1 MFNAVSIGAR
11 YRCAMGSRTVIW
23 IYICMLVAVG
33 AALGAAILIEPVS
46 LSHAFPGWLGPMI
59 ASLVAIFMLAFVD
72 TLRRLDLSFTDGE
85 AAEQTRIEL
94 ETAIR
99 ALQQRHRDL
108 TASEQRFRG
117 LVEAQGD
124 VILRRAADGRLT
136 FVNDAF
142 CNVFGVLR
150 ESVLGRHFDPE
161 ADPEQRL
168 PMGSLEASGGQPRAR
183 YDQRIK
189 TRQGWR
195 WFTWEDYV
203 IRGEHGGVTET
214 QSVGRDITEQKQ
226 LEAALREARDKAEQA
241 SKAKTMFLAT
251 MSHEIRTPM
260 NGVLGMSGLLLDT
273 KLTPEQKTYARA
285 VRQSGEALLD
295 IINDILD
302 FSKIESG
309 AMTMEET
316 VFEPQSLIESVAE
329 LLSPRADEKGIEI
342 CAYAHPRAV
351 TRILGDEGRVRQIL
365 INLAGNAVKFT
376 DAGGVKITVAPEA
389 EGNFLRFE
397 VADTG
402 VGIGKDAQARIF
414 EVFVQADNSLA
425 RKYGGTGLGLAI
437 SRKVVVAM
445 GGDIGLDSTPGKGS
459 RFWFT
464 IPFKRAGADLA
475 HEAAD
480 AAKPNAVAP
489 GSLQNVKAMVLTQF
503 GGTGDALVRHLCDVG
518 GDAYGARGLQAARTA
533 LGGGSFHLLISDA
546 MIGGAPVGELVAEA
560 KARDP
565 KLRAIV
571 LLSALDRSKLL
582 SLKAQGFDGYL
593 IKPVRAA
600 SLIERSRKLLSGE
613 AESEAQLDES
623 TPIAETAIQPAE
635 GLRILMAEDNRINV
649 LLATKLLTNM
659 GHRVDTVGD
668 GKEALEALARAPYDL
683 VLMDVHMPQMDGL
696 EATRRIRR
704 AESSTRTRRGQLS
717 ARIPIVALT
726 ANAMEGDRQVC
737 LDAGM
742 DDFLTKPLDPEAL
755 RAILRRYTPAFAGAN
770 SGAAA

>member
-1 MFNAVSIGAR
+1 MFNAVSIGPGYLGR
-11 YRCAMGSRTVIW
+11 MGSRAVIW
-23 IYICMLVAVG
+23 IYVSMLVAVG
-33 AALGAAILIEPVS
+33 AALGLALVFAPAALAQA
-46 LSHAFPGWLGPMI
+46 LPGWLGPMM
-59 ASLVAIFMLAFVD
+59 AGLVAIFMLAFVD
-72 TLRRLDLSFTDGE
+72 ALRRLDLMFTESD
-85 AAEQTRIEL
+85 AAAQTRVEL
-94 ETAIR
+94 ETGIR
-99 ALQQRHRDL
+99 ALQQRQRDL

-142 CNVFGVLR
+142 CVVFGVMR
-150 ESVLGRHFDPE
+150 ETVLGRPFDPE

-168 PMGSLEASGGQPRAR
+168 PMGSLEASGGQPRVR

-189 TRQGWR
+189 TRHGWR

-203 IRGEHGGVTET
+203 IRGDHGGVTET
-214 QSVGRDITEQKQ
+214 QSVGRDVTEQKQ

-273 KLTPEQKTYARA
+273 KLTPEQRTYARA

-342 CAYAHPRAV
+342 CTYAHPRAV
-351 TRILGDEGRVRQIL
+351 ARISGDEGRVRQIL

-376 DAGGVKITVAPEA
+376 DSGGVKLTVAPEA
-389 EGNFLRFE
+389 DGKFLKFE
-397 VADTG
+397 VTDTG
-402 VGIGKDAQARIF
+402 VGISKDAQARIF

-425 RKYGGTGLGLAI
+425 RRYGGTGLGLAI
-437 SRKVVVAM
+437 SRKVVAAM
-445 GGDIGLDSTPGKGS
+445 GGDIGLESTPGKGS
-459 RFWFT
+459 KFWFT
-464 IPFKRAGADLA
+464 IPFKRAAP
-475 HEAAD
+475 EPAA
-480 AAKPNAVAP
+480 AGAP
-489 GSLQNVKAMVLTQF
+489 GRLQNVKAMILTQF
-503 GGTGDALVRHLCDVG
+503 GGVGDALVRHLCDAG
-518 GDAYGARGLQAARTA
+518 ADAYGARGLQAAQTA
-533 LGGGSFHLLISDA
+533 LGGGSFQLLIADA
-546 MIGGAPVGELVAEA
+546 ALSGHPSGALIAEA
-560 KARDP
+560 KRRDP
-565 KLRAIV
+565 TMRALV
-571 LLSALDRSKLL
+571 LLSALERSKIA

-600 SLIERSRKLLSGE
+600 SLIDRSLKVLNGE
-613 AESEAQLDES
+613 IENEPQPDEATPHFESV
-623 TPIAETAIQPAE
+623 IQASE

-649 LLATKLLTNM
+649 LLATKLLSNM

-683 VLMDVHMPQMDGL
+683 VLMDVHMPHMDGL

-704 AESSTRTRRGQLS
+704 AEGSTRSKRGRLTL
-717 ARIPIVALT
+717 RIPIVALT
-726 ANAMEGDRQVC
+726 ANAMEGDRKVC

-755 RAILRRYTPAFAGAN
+755 RAILKRFSPGASW
-770 SGAAA
+770 SGDDAAA

>member
-1 MFNAVSIGAR
+1 MQGRA
-11 YRCAMGSRTVIW
+11 VIW
-23 IYICMLVAVG
+23 IYIGILVAAG
-33 AALGAAILIEPVS
+33 LALGAAVV
-46 LSHAFPGWLGPMI
+46 LSPAALAQALPGLFAPAM
-59 ASLVAIFMLAFVD
+59 AAAVALFMLAFVD
-72 TLRRLDLSFTDGE
+72 TLRRLEVSYNGQEKAD
-85 AAEQTRIEL
+85 QTRVEL

-99 ALQQRHRDL
+99 ALQQRYRDL

-142 CNVFGVLR
+142 CNVFGVAR
-150 ESVLGRHFDPE
+150 EGVLGQFFDPE
-161 ADPEQRL
+161 TDAEQRL
-168 PMGSLEASGGQPRAR
+168 PMGSLESSGGLPRVR

-203 IRGEHGGVTET
+203 IRGDHGGITET

-273 KLTPEQKTYARA
+273 KLTPEQRTYARA

-309 AMTMEET
+309 AMTLEET
-316 VFEPQSLIESVAE
+316 TFEPQTLIESVAE
-329 LLSPRADEKGIEI
+329 LLSPRANEKGIEI
-342 CAYAHPRAV
+342 CTYAHPRAV

-376 DAGGVKITVAPEA
+376 DQGGVKVTVTPELD
-389 EGNFLRFE
+389 GKYLRFD
-397 VADTG
+397 VTDTG
-402 VGIGKDAQARIF
+402 VGISKEAQARIF

-437 SRKVVVAM
+437 SRKVVAAM
-445 GGDIGLDSTPGKGS
+445 GGEIGLESAPGKGS

-464 IPFKRAGADLA
+464 VPFKRAAPDVSGDVG
-475 HEAAD
+475 
-480 AAKPNAVAP
+480 AAKDTS
-489 GSLQNVKAMVLTQF
+489 GRLQNIKAMVLTQF
-503 GGTGDALVRHLCDVG
+503 GGVGDAIVRHLCDAG
-518 GDAYGARGLQAARTA
+518 ADAYGARGLAAAQTA
-533 LGGGSFHLLISDA
+533 LAGGSFQLAICDPSLGDA
-546 MIGGAPVGELVAEA
+546 ALGDTIREA
-560 KARDP
+560 KRRDQRL
-565 KLRAIV
+565 KAIV
-571 LLSALDRSKLL
+571 LLTALERSKLSDL
-582 SLKAQGFDGYL
+582 RAHGFDGYL
-593 IKPVRAA
+593 IKPVRAG
-600 SLIERSRKLLSGE
+600 SLVERARKLLDGKTDGE
-613 AESEAQLDES
+613 DQSDETS
-623 TPIAETAIQPAE
+623 APVETAIQPAE

-683 VLMDVHMPQMDGL
+683 VLMDVHMPEMDGL

-704 AESSTRTRRGQLS
+704 AESSTRSKRGRP
-717 ARIPIVALT
+717 AYRTPIVALT

-755 RAILRRYTPAFAGAN
+755 RAILKRYSPAGSLAGN
-770 SGAAA
+770 GQAA

>member
-1 MFNAVSIGAR
+1 MFNVASIAPDYSDG
-11 YRCAMGSRTVIW
+11 MSSRAVIW
-23 IYICMLVAVG
+23 IYISMLVGVG
-33 AALGAAILIEPVS
+33 AALGLALLFAPAALAQA
-46 LSHAFPGWLGPMI
+46 LPGWLGPMM
-59 ASLVAIFMLAFVD
+59 AGLFAIFMLAFVD
-72 TLRRLDLSFTDGE
+72 TLRRLDLTFTESD
-85 AAEQTRIEL
+85 AAAQARAEL

-99 ALQQRHRDL
+99 AIQQRHRDL
-108 TASEQRFRG
+108 AASEQRFRG

-142 CNVFGVLR
+142 CIVFGVNR
-150 ESVLGRHFDPE
+150 DAVLGRHFDPE
-161 ADPEQRL
+161 TDPEQRL
-168 PMGSLEASGGQPRAR
+168 PLGSLEASGGQPRVR

-189 TRQGWR
+189 TRAGWR

-203 IRGEHGGVTET
+203 IRGDHGGVTET

-273 KLTPEQKTYARA
+273 KLTPEQRTYARA

-316 VFEPQSLIESVAE
+316 VFEPQALIESVAE
-329 LLSPRADEKGIEI
+329 LLSPRADEKGVEI

-351 TRILGDEGRVRQIL
+351 AQILGDEGRVRQIL

-376 DAGGVKITVAPEA
+376 DSGGVKLTVAPEA
-389 EGNFLRFE
+389 DGKFLKFE
-397 VADTG
+397 VTDSG
-402 VGIGKDAQARIF
+402 VGISKDAQARIF

-437 SRKVVVAM
+437 SRKVVAAM
-445 GGDIGLDSTPGKGS
+445 GGEIGLDSTPGKGS
-459 RFWFT
+459 KFWFT
-464 IPFKRAGADLA
+464 IPFKRA
-475 HEAAD
+475 D
-480 AAKPNAVAP
+480 AEPMSAGSP
-489 GSLQNVKAMVLTQF
+489 GPLQNVKAMVLTQF
-503 GGTGDALVRHLCDVG
+503 GGVGDALVRHLCDAG
-518 GDAYGARGLQAARTA
+518 ADAYGARGLQAAQTA
-533 LGGGSFHLLISDA
+533 LGGGSFQLLIADA
-546 MIGGAPVGELVAEA
+546 ALSGQSTGDLIAEA
-560 KARDP
+560 KRRDP
-565 KLRAIV
+565 NIRALV
-571 LLSALDRSKLL
+571 LLTALERSKIAG
-582 SLKAQGFDGYL
+582 LKAQGFDGYL

-600 SLIERSRKLLSGE
+600 SLIERSRKLLSGDI
-613 AESEAQLDES
+613 ESDAPVDDS
-623 TPIAETAIQPAE
+623 APRFETIVHASE

-683 VLMDVHMPQMDGL
+683 VLMDVHMPHMDGL

-704 AESSTRTRRGQLS
+704 AEGSSRSKRGRL
-717 ARIPIVALT
+717 AVRIPIVALT
-726 ANAMEGDRQVC
+726 ANAMEGDRKVC
-737 LDAGM
+737 LEAGM

-755 RAILRRYTPAFAGAN
+755 RTILRRFSPGTSR
-770 SGAAA
+770 SGDDAAA